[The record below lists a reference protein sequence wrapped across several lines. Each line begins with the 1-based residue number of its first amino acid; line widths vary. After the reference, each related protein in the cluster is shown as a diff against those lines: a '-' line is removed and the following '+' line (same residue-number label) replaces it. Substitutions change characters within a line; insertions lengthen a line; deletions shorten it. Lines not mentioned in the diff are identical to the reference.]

1 MKILVLVQGYPDNNG
16 NVASMFVH
24 NRNLMYIKNGYDVT
38 VLNFATK
45 NKYKKDGIEVLS
57 ETDYYSSDK
66 KFDLLIIHASNV
78 RNHYRFL
85 RKNSDKFKKIIF
97 FYHGHEV
104 LKLNEA
110 YPDPFPYI
118 KRNKIKENLQNA
130 YDNFKL
136 KIWRNYLPKI
146 KDKSSFVFVSNW
158 IKDEFFKN
166 TKLNRDEFEDS
177 CYVINNC
184 VGEVFERETFD
195 DKCEKKYDF
204 ITIRSNLD
212 GSKYCVDL
220 VNELAKNTPDAKF
233 LLVGKGE
240 YFNHYK
246 KSENIEWINNTLS
259 HNDMINYLQN
269 SKFALMPTREDT
281 QGLMTCEMAAFGM
294 PVITS
299 DIKVCREIFD
309 GFNNAYLIDNDNID
323 TLDKFKDYDYHTVK
337 DTRYYKEKTM
347 KKELDLIAKNIK

>member
-1 MKILVLVQGYPDNNG
+1 MRILVLVQGYPDNNG

-24 NRNLMYIKNGYDVT
+24 NRNLTYIKNDYNVT

-45 NKYKKDGIEVLS
+45 NKYEKDGIMVLS
-57 ETDYYSSDK
+57 EKDYYSSNEAY
-66 KFDLLIIHASNV
+66 DLLIIHASNI

-110 YPDPFPYI
+110 YPDPFSYI
-118 KRNKIKENLQNA
+118 KRNKIKESLQNL

-136 KIWRNYLPKI
+136 TVWRKYLPKI
-146 KDKSSFVFVSNW
+146 KNKSSFVFVSNW
-158 IKDEFFKN
+158 IMDEFFKN
-166 TKLNRDEFEDS
+166 TKLSRREFEGS

-184 VGEVFERETFD
+184 VGEVFEKETFD
-195 DKCEKKYDF
+195 DECEKKYDF

-220 VNELAKNTPDAKF
+220 VNKLAKNTPDAKF
-233 LLVGKGE
+233 LLVGRGE
-240 YFNHYK
+240 YFKHYK
-246 KSENIEWINNTLS
+246 KADNIEWINSTLS
-259 HNDMINYLQN
+259 HKDMIDYLQM

-309 GFNNAYLIDNDNID
+309 GFENSYLIDNDRID
-323 TLDKFKDYDYHTVK
+323 SLYEFKNLKYNTVK
-337 DTRYYKEKTM
+337 DTRYYKEKTI
-347 KKELDLIAKNIK
+347 KKLDLIAKNII